1 MVKYSLRVHKMTQYS
16 MVTSRNVQSASAAS
30 TPGLV
35 VTLPQWDNV
44 ANLDGRL
51 VNGIADH
58 SGLEFLDLYACESYG
73 TCGITRYPYIE
84 SL

>member
-1 MVKYSLRVHKMTQYS
+1 MM
-16 MVTSRNVQSASAAS
+16 TSRNVQSASAAS
-30 TPGLV
+30 ISGLL
-35 VTLPQWDNV
+35 VTLPQWNNM
-44 ANLDGRL
+44 AHLDGRL

-73 TCGITRYPYIE
+73 TCGITQYPYIE